1 MTCSETRMH
10 TAHLVVGS
18 LMLTLAL
25 GCEGPS
31 ADDVETS
38 SAAITSQL
46 SPGAEALWQ
55 TYVKKAS
62 AGVSLQKGCEP
73 TRFSP
78 PANVPY
84 RGVVILF
91 HGFTACPQQYFELS
105 PRLAAEGY
113 EVLLPLLPGHG
124 HVPQRNGSTIVDDV
138 SDLPTGATK
147 ARYADIGRQMN
158 DIARASTG
166 TRVMGG
172 LSLGGAVATAAIGA
186 APGLYARALLLSP
199 LFAIPGVSGTALKA
213 ANVLTPTRR
222 TGWGEGC
229 LTERT
234 QPNPR
239 AGICEF
245 QFNQVRGAA
254 EFAEATAA
262 SVRTIPG
269 LQIAGVEAD
278 GAADDSATQRV
289 ARTTGASFCFYPKG
303 VSHSLLSRF
312 DAPTE
317 DKFWLPTAL
326 AQVTAF
332 VAHGTAFPTA
342 ETSIELPALRCRL

>member
-1 MTCSETRMH
+1 MLNS
-10 TAHLVVGS
+10 HLVVGS
-18 LMLTLAL
+18 FMLVAAL
-25 GCEGPS
+25 GCEGPA
-31 ADDVETS
+31 ADDSETS

-55 TYVKKAS
+55 SYVKKTT
-62 AGVSLQKGCEP
+62 AGAHLQKGCEP

-84 RGVVILF
+84 KGVVILF

-124 HVPQRNGSTIVDDV
+124 HVPQRSGSTIVDDV

-147 ARYADIGRQMN
+147 GRYADLGLAMN

-166 TRVMGG
+166 VRVMGG
-172 LSLGGAVATAAIGA
+172 LSLGGAVATAAMTA
-186 APGLYARALLLSP
+186 APGLYARGLLLSP
-199 LFAIPGVSGTALKA
+199 LFAIPGVSGNALKA

-234 QPNPR
+234 SPKPR

-262 SVRTIPG
+262 SASTIPG

-278 GAADDSATQRV
+278 GAADDNATQRV
-289 ARTTGASFCFYPKG
+289 ARATGASFCFYPKG

-312 DAPTE
+312 DAPSE
-317 DKFWLPTAL
+317 DKFWLPTVL
-326 AQVTAF
+326 AQITAF
-332 VAHGTAFPTA
+332 VAAGIAFPTA